1 MENFINDKKQHV
13 PLFNDKKCNYAL
25 TLLSG
30 MHKINR
36 LEGKKKTYK
45 GTSRIPLSI
54 VRCKLI

>member
-1 MENFINDKKQHV
+1 MKNFINDKKQHV

-36 LEGKKKTYK
+36 FEGGKKRHTKVPVEFHY
-45 GTSRIPLSI
+45 L
-54 VRCKLI
+54 L